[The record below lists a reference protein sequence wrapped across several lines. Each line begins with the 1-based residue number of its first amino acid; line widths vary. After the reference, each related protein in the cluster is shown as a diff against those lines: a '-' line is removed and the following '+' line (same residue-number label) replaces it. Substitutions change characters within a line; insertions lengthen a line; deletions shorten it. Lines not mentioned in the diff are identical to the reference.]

1 VWIEVERQLGRAQ
14 EIEVSGDVND
24 DAGVI
29 DDLVELHV
37 LRAASRHRCMA
48 ASRCEIAGNAAACR
62 RRSLESGPVTA
73 ATSRLS
79 PGAKAR
85 MAAEVMATYA
95 QVRKLM
101 RRSDLKTALAQLR
114 STEPTMV
121 VEDEER
127 VVAAQRLSRAV
138 MRTLPKLPV
147 NSSCLMQSLTL
158 SGLLAR
164 RGIDGTLVIGVQPGE
179 EFGAHAWVELD
190 GRALLEPGG
199 DRFARLVD
207 L

>member
-1 VWIEVERQLGRAQ
+1 
-14 EIEVSGDVND
+14 
-24 DAGVI
+24 
-29 DDLVELHV
+29 
-37 LRAASRHRCMA
+37 
-48 ASRCEIAGNAAACR
+48 
-62 RRSLESGPVTA
+62 
-73 ATSRLS
+73 
-79 PGAKAR
+79 

-114 STEPTMV
+114 SAEPTMV
-121 VEDEER
+121 VEGEER

-164 RGIDGTLVIGVQPGE
+164 RGIDGRLVIGVQPGE